1 MSLRWRWSLVVVLAA
16 IVLGGF
22 MPQAMLSGSHLPSDT
37 FQVAEGPPTFP
48 SGCSGTA
55 CARSTPVP
63 ATPVLTIAALLAIA
77 VVAVAAGGTGPARRV
92 RRHVHG
98 LARGIALTLYH
109 PPRFS

>member
-1 MSLRWRWSLVVVLAA
+1 MLAA

-22 MPQAMLSGSHLPSDT
+22 MPQAVLSGSHVPGDT

-55 CARSTPVP
+55 CARSTPV
-63 ATPVLTIAALLAIA
+63 ASTPVLTIAALLAIA
-77 VVAVAAGGTGPARRV
+77 GAVVAASGSGLARRL
-92 RRHVHG
+92 RSRAHG
-98 LARGIALTLYH
+98 LARGIALTLFH